1 MNHVDYKTAPLVGA
15 TIQLDQQT
23 YRLEA
28 TQPYRRKDGTAS
40 RLLIWRSECPRCGQS
55 FTVKTGLVTKS
66 LNRRCE
72 PCRLRAKSPVSGRGR
87 AQPIT
92 IKRNG

>member
-1 MNHVDYKTAPLVGA
+1 MNHVDYKTTPAIGTRIWLD
-15 TIQLDQQT
+15 DQQ
-23 YRLEA
+23 YALQA
-28 TQPYRRKDGTAS
+28 TEPYRRKDGTAS
-40 RLLIWRSECPRCGQS
+40 RLLIWRSDCPRCGQS

-87 AQPIT
+87 SEPIA